1 MGSSGTSTVR
11 SVIEATWLG
20 GPHDGDT
27 WPLSGPAWFAL
38 EFLDEEC
45 YDASG
50 QRESLTF
57 HSRWFKP
64 ELLSDGRY
72 VIVWRES

>member
-1 MGSSGTSTVR
+1 M
-11 SVIEATWLG
+11 IEATWLG

-27 WPLSGPAWFAL
+27 WPLAGPAWFAL

-45 YDASG
+45 YTGREYAEGDPP
-50 QRESLTF
+50 ESLTF